1 MVGVKVAEFAFPRMV
16 APDLDAMEE
25 FLTHF
30 GLVRAERTPDA
41 LYMRGADSHHHLHAV
56 HKGGTKFIGFAYHA
70 ASEDDLKRVAKLPC
84 ASGIETLNEPG
95 GGKRAPLKGPTGY
108 QIEASH
114 GME

>member
-1 MVGVKVAEFAFPRMV
+1 MVAIKVAEFAFPRME

-70 ASEDDLKRVAKLPC
+70 AERGRPRSGSPSCPAPR
-84 ASGIETLNEPG
+84 ASRP
-95 GGKRAPLKGPTGY
+95 
-108 QIEASH
+108 
-114 GME
+114 

>member
-1 MVGVKVAEFAFPRMV
+1 MVAIKAAEFAFPRME

-41 LYMRGADSHHHLHAV
+41 LYMRGADGHHHLHAV

-70 ASEDDLKRVAKLPC
+70 AERGRPQAARQAAGRVR
-84 ASGIETLNEPG
+84 ASRP
-95 GGKRAPLKGPTGY
+95 
-108 QIEASH
+108 
-114 GME
+114 